1 MTAPAIDEPPFVL
14 DAARV
19 VRYAALDLAAP
30 GIPPSFVVDGV
41 PMDRANLAAVAIAEA
56 LLDGTV
62 FLLHC
67 NDRWETVTA
76 SEHPDSASAERAAAS
91 TYGAAL
97 ARWTEYRAL
106 TEDEQREIQTT
117 RSFLQD
123 LAAEEFGG

>member
-1 MTAPAIDEPPFVL
+1 MRPPLEEPPFVL

-30 GIPPSFVVDGV
+30 GVPPSFVVGGV
-41 PMDRANLAAVAIAEA
+41 PLDRSNLHAVAVAEA
-56 LLDGTV
+56 LLDGTIFV
-62 FLLHC
+62 LHC
-67 NDRWETVTA
+67 NDRWETVMA
-76 SEHPDSASAERAAAS
+76 SGYPDLASAERAAAE

-97 ARWTEYRAL
+97 AGWTDYRAL
-106 TEDEQREIQTT
+106 TQEEQREIQTT

>member
-1 MTAPAIDEPPFVL
+1 MTAPALDEPPFVL

-41 PMDRANLAAVAIAEA
+41 PMDRANLAGVAIAEA
-56 LLDGTV
+56 LLDGTI

-67 NDRWETVTA
+67 NERWETVSA
-76 SEHPDSASAERAAAS
+76 SQYPDLASAEHAAAS

-97 ARWTEYRAL
+97 AGWTDYRAL
-106 TEDEQREIQTT
+106 TEGEQREIQTT

>member
-1 MTAPAIDEPPFVL
+1 MTAPLEEPPFVL

-19 VRYAALDLAAP
+19 VRYAALDLGAP
-30 GIPPSFVVDGV
+30 GVAPSFVVNGV
-41 PMDRANLAAVAIAEA
+41 PMDRANLARVAIAEA
-56 LLDGTV
+56 LLDGAI

-67 NDRWETVTA
+67 TDRWETVSA
-76 SEHPDSASAERAAAS
+76 SDHADVASAERAAAS

-97 ARWTEYRAL
+97 AGWTEYRAL

-117 RSFLQD
+117 RSFLQE

>member
-1 MTAPAIDEPPFVL
+1 MTASLEEPPFVL

-19 VRYAALDLAAP
+19 VRYAALDLTAP
-30 GIPPSFVVDGV
+30 GVPPSFVVDGV
-41 PMDRANLAAVAIAEA
+41 PLDRRNLGAVALAEA

-62 FLLHC
+62 FALHC
-67 NDRWETVTA
+67 NERWETVSA
-76 SEHPDSASAERAAAS
+76 SRYPDLASAERATAS

-97 ARWTEYRAL
+97 GTWQDYRAL
-106 TEDEQREIQTT
+106 TDDEQREIQTT